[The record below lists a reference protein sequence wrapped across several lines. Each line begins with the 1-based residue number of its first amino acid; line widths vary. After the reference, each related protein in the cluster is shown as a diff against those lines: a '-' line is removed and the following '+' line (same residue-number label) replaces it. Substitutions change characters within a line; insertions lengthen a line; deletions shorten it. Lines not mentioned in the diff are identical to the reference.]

1 MEKLI
6 IQKKN
11 LLHCFYQKSEYYTDE
26 MKSTFN
32 SIDMAMIRF
41 ENNEAKYVNK
51 AILELLKNTLP
62 CELLNEMLKHESNGA
77 EDSKK
82 LNQLVQSFIEY
93 KIFRIYNS
101 PQQLQDIE

>member
-11 LLHCFYQKSEYYTDE
+11 LLLCFYQKSENYTDE

-62 CELLNEMLKHESNGA
+62 LELLNEMLKHECNGA
-77 EDSKK
+77 EDSQK
-82 LNQLVQSFIEY
+82 LDQLVQSFLEY

-101 PQQLQDIE
+101 PQKLQDIE